1 MPIAINKVR
10 FNIGSP
16 HRFGAKAWSRGLFWV
31 VPAALCAC
39 STTEEQVRQHIEV
52 AAANEVHS
60 ERWTA
65 AVDELA
71 AIGRPGA
78 RQLLAHLDPAL
89 YRGVDYR
96 EFRDEIEN
104 TRTAAAVVLGRIRH
118 KAASASM
125 HARITTAYRHNE
137 RVACLRGVGDLGFT
151 EAAVTNLKAQ
161 LADADPVI
169 RLLAAVALVKIGE
182 MSARDP
188 IVAAVVDGGD
198 ELAEMAIE
206 ELEGANYHGVP
217 ILVDLLARQEGR
229 RERLSRALGMIR
241 EQLVRQLD
249 DDDPEI
255 RRESAAGLGEIADP
269 MVVEPLLRMLED
281 PSNLVRFNAAAAL
294 VRLGDRR
301 GTEFLFGA
309 LDHTDAVLRLNA
321 IKSLVRLQ
329 QVSRQVEGRLLECLR
344 SDSPRLRS
352 GAAQI
357 LGQAKVASAVDE
369 LLSTADDANPEVRC
383 NVVVALGHIAAPA
396 SRATLERLAGDA
408 DETVAYYAGWALEQ
422 L

>member
-1 MPIAINKVR
+1 MPIAIDNLR
-10 FNIGSP
+10 FRHLRLARLSSP
-16 HRFGAKAWSRGLFWV
+16 ALLLAG
-31 VPAALCAC
+31 AALCAC
-39 STTEEQVRQHIEV
+39 STTEEQVRRQIEV
-52 AAANEVHS
+52 TAANEVHS

-78 RQLLAHLDPAL
+78 RQLLALLDPEQ
-89 YRGVDYR
+89 YRGADYR

-118 KAASASM
+118 KAASASL
-125 HARITTAYRHNE
+125 HARITTAYRYDE
-137 RVACLRGVGDLGFT
+137 RVACLRGVGELGFT
-151 EAAVTNLKAQ
+151 EAAVKDLKGQ

-182 MSARDP
+182 MAGRDT
-188 IVAAVVDGGD
+188 IVAAVTDGGA

-217 ILVDLLARQEGR
+217 VLVDLLARRDDR
-229 RERLSRALGMIR
+229 RQRLSRALGEVR
-241 EQLVRQLD
+241 EQLVRQLE
-249 DDDPEI
+249 DDDPVV

-269 MVVEPLLRMLED
+269 VVVEPLLGMLED
-281 PSNLVRFNAAAAL
+281 PSNLVRFNAAASL
-294 VRLGDRR
+294 VQLGDRR

-309 LDHTDAVLRLNA
+309 LDDTDAVLRLNA

-329 QVSRQVEGRLLECLR
+329 QVSGQVEGRLMEGLQA
-344 SDSPRLRS
+344 DSPRLRS

-357 LGQAKVASAVDE
+357 LGRAQVASAVDE
-369 LLSTADDANPEVRC
+369 LVSTADDADPEVRC
-383 NVVVALGHIAAPA
+383 NVVIALGHIRAPA
-396 SRATLERLAGDA
+396 SRATLERLAGDE

>member
-1 MPIAINKVR
+1 MR
-10 FNIGSP
+10 
-16 HRFGAKAWSRGLFWV
+16 
-31 VPAALCAC
+31 
-39 STTEEQVRQHIEV
+39 RQIEV

-78 RQLLAHLDPAL
+78 RQLLALLDPEQ
-89 YRGVDYR
+89 YRGADYR

-118 KAASASM
+118 KAASAGL
-125 HARITTAYRHNE
+125 HARITTAYRYDE
-137 RVACLRGVGDLGFT
+137 RVACLRGVGELGFT
-151 EAAVTNLKAQ
+151 EAAVKDLKVQ

-182 MSARDP
+182 MAGRDT
-188 IVAAVVDGGD
+188 IVAAVTGGGP
-198 ELAEMAIE
+198 ELAELAIE

-217 ILVDLLARQEGR
+217 ILVDLLARQDDR
-229 RERLSRALGMIR
+229 RERLSGALRKVR
-241 EQLVRQLD
+241 EQLVRQLE
-249 DDDPEI
+249 DDDPLV

-269 MVVEPLLRMLED
+269 AGVEPLLRMLED

-294 VRLGDRR
+294 VKLGDRR

-309 LDHTDAVLRLNA
+309 LDDTDAVLRLNA

-329 QVSRQVEGRLLECLR
+329 QVSGPVESRLMEGLR

-357 LGQAKVASAVDE
+357 LGRARAASAVDR
-369 LLSTADDANPEVRC
+369 LLSTADDADPEVRC
-383 NVVVALGHIAAPA
+383 NVAIALGHIGAPA
-396 SRATLERLAGDA
+396 SRATLERLAGDE

>member
-1 MPIAINKVR
+1 MSIPIKKV
-10 FNIGSP
+10 G
-16 HRFGAKAWSRGLFWV
+16 FGAVLWAGA
-31 VPAALCAC
+31 AALCAC
-39 STTEEQVRQHIEV
+39 STTEEQVRRHIEV
-52 AAANEVHS
+52 TAANEVGS
-60 ERWTA
+60 ERWTG

-78 RQLLAHLDPAL
+78 RQLLALLDPAL

-96 EFRDEIEN
+96 EFRDEIES

-118 KAASASM
+118 KAASASL
-125 HARITTAYRHNE
+125 HARITTAYRYSE
-137 RVACLRGVGDLGFT
+137 RVACLRAVGELGFT
-151 EAAVTNLKAQ
+151 EAAVKDLKVQ
-161 LADADPVI
+161 LADTDPLI

-182 MSARDP
+182 MAGRDT

-198 ELAEMAIE
+198 ELAELAIG

-217 ILVDLLARQEGR
+217 ILVGLLALEDAR
-229 RERLSRALGMIR
+229 RERLSQALQVVR
-241 EQLVRQLD
+241 EQLVQQLE
-249 DDDPEI
+249 DDDPVV

-281 PSNLVRFNAAAAL
+281 PSNLVRFNAAASL
-294 VRLGDRR
+294 VRLGDGR
-301 GTEFLFGA
+301 GREFLFGA
-309 LDHTDAVLRLNA
+309 LDDTDAVLRLNA
-321 IKSLVRLQ
+321 IKSLARLQ
-329 QVSRQVEGRLLECLR
+329 QVSGQVEGRLLECLQ

-357 LGQAKVASAVDE
+357 LGRARVASAVDE
-369 LLSTADDANPEVRC
+369 LLSTADDASPEVRC
-383 NVVVALGHIAAPA
+383 NVAVALGHIGAPD
-396 SRATLERLAGDA
+396 SRATLERLVGDD

>member
-1 MPIAINKVR
+1 MR
-10 FNIGSP
+10 
-16 HRFGAKAWSRGLFWV
+16 
-31 VPAALCAC
+31 
-39 STTEEQVRQHIEV
+39 RQIEV
-52 AAANEVHS
+52 TAANDVHS
-60 ERWTA
+60 ERWAA

-71 AIGRPGA
+71 AIGRPAA
-78 RQLLAHLDPAL
+78 RQLLALLDPAQ

-118 KAASASM
+118 RAASASM

-137 RVACLRGVGDLGFT
+137 RIACLRGVGDLGFT
-151 EAAVTNLKAQ
+151 EAAVKDLRAQ

-169 RLLAAVALVKIGE
+169 RLLAAISLVKLGE
-182 MSARDP
+182 LVARDT
-188 IVAAVVDGGD
+188 ITAAVVEGGD
-198 ELAEMAIE
+198 ELAEMAIT

-217 ILVDLLARQEGR
+217 VLVDLLSRQEHR
-229 RERLSRALGMIR
+229 RERLDQALEKVR
-241 EQLVRQLD
+241 EQLVRQLEA
-249 DDDPEI
+249 DDPEV
-255 RRESAAGLGEIADP
+255 RRQSAAGLGEIADP
-269 MVVEPLLRMLED
+269 MVVEALVGMLAD
-281 PSNLVRFNAAAAL
+281 PSNLVRFNAAASL

-309 LDHTDAVLRLNA
+309 LDDTDAVLRLNA

-329 QVSRQVEGRLLECLR
+329 QLSGQVEDRLLECLR

-357 LGQAKVASAVDE
+357 LGRAEVASAVED
-369 LLSTADDANPEVRC
+369 LLSTADDADPEVRC
-383 NVVVALGHIAAPA
+383 NVVIALGHIGAPS
-396 SRATLERLAGDA
+396 SRATLEQLVGDA

>member
-1 MPIAINKVR
+1 MR
-10 FNIGSP
+10 
-16 HRFGAKAWSRGLFWV
+16 
-31 VPAALCAC
+31 
-39 STTEEQVRQHIEV
+39 RQIEIT
-52 AAANEVHS
+52 AANEVHS
-60 ERWTA
+60 ERWAA

-71 AIGRPGA
+71 AIGRPAA
-78 RQLLAHLDPAL
+78 RQLLALLDPAQ

-118 KAASASM
+118 RAASASM

-137 RVACLRGVGDLGFT
+137 RIACLRGVGDLGFT
-151 EAAVTNLKAQ
+151 EAAVKDLRAQ
-161 LADADPVI
+161 LTDADPVI
-169 RLLAAVALVKIGE
+169 RLLAAISLVKLGE
-182 MSARDP
+182 LAARDT
-188 IVAAVVDGGD
+188 ITAAVVEGGD
-198 ELAEMAIE
+198 ELAEMAIA

-217 ILVDLLARQEGR
+217 VLVDLLSRQEHR
-229 RERLSRALGMIR
+229 RERLGQALEKVR
-241 EQLVRQLD
+241 EQLVRQLEA
-249 DDDPEI
+249 DDPEV

-269 MVVEPLLRMLED
+269 RVVEALVGMLAD
-281 PSNLVRFNAAAAL
+281 PSNLVRFNAAASL

-309 LDHTDAVLRLNA
+309 LDDTDAVLRLNA

-329 QVSRQVEGRLLECLR
+329 QLSGQVEDRLLECLR
-344 SDSPRLRS
+344 SDSARLRS

-357 LGQAKVASAVDE
+357 LGRAEVASAVED
-369 LLSTADDANPEVRC
+369 LLSTADDADPEVRC
-383 NVVVALGHIAAPA
+383 NVAIALGHIGAPS
-396 SRATLERLAGDA
+396 SRPTLEQLVGDA